1 MHQHSHHGHSHG
13 HGHSHDASQRL
24 GLVFW
29 LNLVFALLEIGG
41 GFFLNSMA
49 ILADALHDLG
59 DCLALGLAWYFH
71 KLSGKKRDRHFSYG
85 YRRFSLLA
93 AVINGVILVG
103 GSLLILRETLP
114 RLWQTPTPL
123 QTPGIILLALVGL
136 SVNGFAVWRLR
147 GGSSANER
155 VVMLHLLEDVMG
167 WAAVLIGGVVMYFTH
182 WYLLDSLLAL
192 GIATWVSWN
201 ALRGLYQNLGIL
213 LQMIP
218 ENVDLEGLQQEIQA
232 LAGVLSVHDL
242 HSWSLDGEFNI
253 LTLHVV
259 VQDLGLTADNLALKQ
274 TIKAL
279 AQSRGIDHLT
289 LELET
294 PSEACG
300 LENC

>member
-1 MHQHSHHGHSHG
+1 MHSHSHQGHSHA
-13 HGHSHDASQRL
+13 HAHDASLRL
-24 GLVFW
+24 GGVFW
-29 LNLVFALLEIGG
+29 LNLAFALIELIG

-71 KLSGKKRDRHFSYG
+71 KLSEKKRDRHFSYG

-114 RLWQTPTPL
+114 RLWHPPVPL
-123 QTPGIILLALVGL
+123 QTPGIVVIALVGL
-136 SVNGFAVWRLR
+136 AVNGFAVWRLR
-147 GGSSANER
+147 GGHSANER
-155 VVMLHLLEDVMG
+155 VVTLHLLEDVLG
-167 WAAVLIGGVVMYFTH
+167 WAAVLVGGIVMYFTH
-182 WYLLDSLLAL
+182 WYLLDTFLAL
-192 GIATWVSWN
+192 VIALWVSVN
-201 ALRGLYQNLGIL
+201 ALRGLYHNLGIL

-218 ENVDLEGLQQEIQA
+218 ESVDLEGLQEEIQA
-232 LAGVLSVHDL
+232 LPGVLSLHDI
-242 HSWSLDGEFNI
+242 HSWSLDGEYHI

-259 VQDLGLTADNLALKQ
+259 VQNLCLTEDNLSLKQ
-274 TIKAL
+274 NIKSL
-279 AQSRGIDHLT
+279 AQKRGIDHLT
-289 LELET
+289 LELEA